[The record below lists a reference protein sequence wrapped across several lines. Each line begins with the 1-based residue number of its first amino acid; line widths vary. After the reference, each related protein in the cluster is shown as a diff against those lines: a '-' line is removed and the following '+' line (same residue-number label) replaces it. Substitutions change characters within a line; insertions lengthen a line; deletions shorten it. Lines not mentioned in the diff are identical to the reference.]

1 MATEVS
7 IQKTSYGMAEAT
19 IAEWLKKEGEQVKEG
34 EPLVTVETE
43 KVNVEIVSPCSGV
56 LRKIIAPK
64 GKVVKVGEIIAIIA
78 EPDEDIDNVLK
89 KISLKKETL
98 FSKEEAILRKKMK
111 ESFSG
116 KEEVI
121 PLRGV
126 RKEIAEHML
135 RSKKVSAHATTFNE
149 ADVSKA
155 LKLLEESNK
164 EISFTSL
171 LVKAAVSA
179 LKDFPF
185 LNSSL
190 TEDKIIVKKY
200 YHIGIAVNIEDG
212 LIVPIIKDADKKNLS
227 EITKEI
233 RRLASLA
240 KEDALSIEEIKG
252 GTFTISNAGMYGSL
266 FFTPIINQPQS
277 AILGVGKIAQRPVA
291 VDSELVIKPMI
302 YLCLSYDHRIVDG
315 ALAQQFLEKVKQNI
329 EDFGKTPVDKKI
341 DGIN

>member
-7 IQKTSYGMAEAT
+7 IQKTGYGMTEAT

-43 KVNVEIVSPCSGV
+43 KVNVE
-56 LRKIIAPK
+56 
-64 GKVVKVGEIIAIIA
+64 E
-78 EPDEDIDNVLK
+78 
-89 KISLKKETL
+89 
-98 FSKEEAILRKKMK
+98 
-111 ESFSG
+111 
-116 KEEVI
+116 
-121 PLRGV
+121 
-126 RKEIAEHML
+126 
-135 RSKKVSAHATTFNE
+135 
-149 ADVSKA
+149 
-155 LKLLEESNK
+155 
-164 EISFTSL
+164 
-171 LVKAAVSA
+171 
-179 LKDFPF
+179 
-185 LNSSL
+185 
-190 TEDKIIVKKY
+190 
-200 YHIGIAVNIEDG
+200 G
-212 LIVPIIKDADKKNLS
+212 LIVPIIKDADKKNLP

-329 EDFGKTPVDKKI
+329 ENFAPKGQK
-341 DGIN
+341 